1 LDWLD
6 SFVTPRR
13 RKRLSRA
20 DSLAAKPVRNP
31 SVQWEMVD
39 GKTGPEALL
48 TVPPPKSAWMPLIR
62 VIAVV
67 PSKERRI
74 QLDEVGSFV
83 WQRCEGERTVQDLC
97 DALCEHYRLSYREG
111 LVSLSLSY
119 REGLVSLTTYLRQL
133 GRRGLVAFAVERPAA
148 DEGAEPGALTDEGP
162 SEKTQEARPE
172 R

>member
-1 LDWLD
+1 MDWLD
-6 SFVTPRR
+6 NFVTPRR
-13 RKRLSRA
+13 RSRLSRA

-48 TVPPPKSAWMPLIR
+48 TVPPPKSVWLPLLK

-67 PSKERRI
+67 PNKERRV

-83 WQRCEGERTVQDLC
+83 WQRCDGDRSVQDLC
-97 DALCEHYRLSYREG
+97 DALCDHYR
-111 LVSLSLSY
+111 LSY

-133 GRRGLVAFAVERPAA
+133 GRRGLVAFAVDRPPGESGE
-148 DEGAEPGALTDEGP
+148 EGEAVGPEDDAP

-172 R
+172 QKKQTSTR